1 MMREQDVNS
10 VSELADFVDEMNREI
25 QVSKYGH
32 KLEMFLDSMSAWLRA
47 VSNSA
52 SLPDSVKKNPEVCR
66 AFARI
71 LLAARHYD

>member
-1 MMREQDVNS
+1 MRKEVVNS
-10 VSELADFVDEMNREI
+10 VSDLADFVDDMNREI
-25 QVSKYGH
+25 QESKYGH

-66 AFARI
+66 AFAEI
-71 LLAARHYD
+71 LFMARHYD